1 MCRGGAGLLLV
12 GRPGNELLHAGRSG
26 GGGRIRAGGAGLQM
40 GGRATTAWWLS
51 PRFVPMPA
59 HPDSEVVR
67 RMDLPAPHPAQADA
81 YNVPVV
87 ADVISGFESYMRNGE
102 LRAVRCQAQQTIG
115 MQAGAA
121 GWGARLRPAQ
131 GRQARAAASREL
143 QCQAL
148 SYAKA
153 CCSYAPCNPTVPLQ
167 LNLAPRRC
175 LQVAPLLLY
184 CIACPLTD

>member
-1 MCRGGAGLLLV
+1 
-12 GRPGNELLHAGRSG
+12 
-26 GGGRIRAGGAGLQM
+26 
-40 GGRATTAWWLS
+40 
-51 PRFVPMPA
+51 
-59 HPDSEVVR
+59 
-67 RMDLPAPHPAQADA
+67 MDLPAPDPAQADA

-102 LRAVRCQAQQTIG
+102 WSALYCEAQQAIG
-115 MQAGAA
+115 MEAGFA
-121 GWGARLRPAQ
+121 GWGARLWPAQ
-131 GRQARAAASREL
+131 GRQARSAAASREL

-167 LNLAPRRC
+167 LNLAPHRC
-175 LQVAPLLLY
+175 LQVAPFLVC